1 MKLFNLF
8 FRSRFL
14 NRAITPRYVVASLI
28 LFLAISGH
36 AQNQYVGEIKMFA
49 GNFAPTG
56 WATCDGQ
63 LLSIAQ
69 NTALFSILGT
79 TYGGDG
85 TTTFALPDLRGRFPM
100 HFGAGSGR
108 TARTLGASGGAE
120 QVTLTTAQM
129 PAHTHTITVTTVAD
143 STIGTSDKPKGAL
156 PARNASATPQYGT
169 QSNSQMAA
177 TAVTAVAA
185 VSGSSQPHSIMPP
198 YETVTFIIA
207 LQGIFPSR
215 N

>member
-1 MKLFNLF
+1 MKLFNLLF
-8 FRSRFL
+8 QSGFR
-14 NRAITPRYVVASLI
+14 RAITPRYLVAPLV
-28 LFLAISGH
+28 LFLVMGVH
-36 AQNQYVGEIKMFA
+36 AQNPYVGEIRMFA

-63 LLSIAQ
+63 LLPIAQ

-85 TTTFALPDLRGRFPM
+85 VTTFALPDFRGRFPM
-100 HFGAGSGR
+100 HFGTGIGR
-108 TARTLGASGGAE
+108 TARTLGEAGGAE
-120 QVTLTTAQM
+120 QVTLTAAQM
-129 PAHTHTITVTTVAD
+129 PAHTHTITVTTAVD
-143 STIGTSDKPKGAL
+143 STIGTSDKPKGTL
-156 PARNASATPQYGT
+156 LARNASATPQYGT

-177 TAVTAVAA
+177 TAVTAQAA

-198 YETVTFIIA
+198 YEAVTFIIA